1 MQYIVTVRRY
11 GLDMRSSFFWGV
23 TKRRLVVT
31 DVSGL
36 YQNVGNYQSTPRNI
50 AEERKSY
57 TAAEAW
63 NLKLWRS
70 ATSLRERGSR
80 KSGRNTQCQVQR
92 SDVPFWTMC

>member
-1 MQYIVTVRRY
+1 MKLVAKASYREYPRPTTVTGLLNGHLLPCCMQYIVTVRRY

-23 TKRRLVVT
+23 TKSRLVVT

-57 TAAEAW
+57 TAAEA
-63 NLKLWRS
+63 
-70 ATSLRERGSR
+70 
-80 KSGRNTQCQVQR
+80 
-92 SDVPFWTMC
+92 